1 MKVLQFM
8 EKLHHISITFNF
20 LVSGNDVENGLP
32 GFEEDLAF
40 RLGYDE
46 AEIPIRD

>member
-1 MKVLQFM
+1 MKNP
-8 EKLHHISITFNF
+8 HHISITFNF
-20 LVSGNDVENGLP
+20 LVSSNDEESGLP

-46 AEIPIRD
+46 AEIPYKR